1 MASASLGNGGVGS
14 SRSVNGFKS
23 SSSSVDWLGRE
34 MLEMRLRD
42 KVDHDEDRVR
52 ILHVFIV
59 SPMEF
64 LHGQLWNSSS
74 SSQDSEPDV
83 IDGVGAEAGHVIR
96 TTIGGRNGQSRQVR
110 IKLISRTYK
119 KIEIC

>member
-52 ILHVFIV
+52 ILHVLLVGILAQSWLLLAVGIFVVDIH
-59 SPMEF
+59 SWAHF
-64 LHGQLWNSSS
+64 L
-74 SSQDSEPDV
+74 
-83 IDGVGAEAGHVIR
+83 
-96 TTIGGRNGQSRQVR
+96 
-110 IKLISRTYK
+110 
-119 KIEIC
+119 

>member
-42 KVDHDEDRVR
+42 KVDHDEDRV
-52 ILHVFIV
+52 
-59 SPMEF
+59 
-64 LHGQLWNSSS
+64 SSS
-74 SSQDSEPDV
+74 IYIYIYFGGWVGLNLCKFLLRWFCNSTRASCKCSSLTAEILNRISQSLQNV
-83 IDGVGAEAGHVIR
+83 SLLVGDPLCFIHAG
-96 TTIGGRNGQSRQVR
+96 
-110 IKLISRTYK
+110 
-119 KIEIC
+119 

>member
-42 KVDHDEDRVR
+42 QVDNDEDRVSCLSFFQGCLYFLWFPFSSVTNMISLPLQFYAVVGNR
-52 ILHVFIV
+52 IV
-59 SPMEF
+59 
-64 LHGQLWNSSS
+64 
-74 SSQDSEPDV
+74 
-83 IDGVGAEAGHVIR
+83 
-96 TTIGGRNGQSRQVR
+96 
-110 IKLISRTYK
+110 
-119 KIEIC
+119 

>member
-42 KVDHDEDRVR
+42 QVDNDEDRVSFYLFFKDVY
-52 ILHVFIV
+52 I
-59 SPMEF
+59 SCGF
-64 LHGQLWNSSS
+64 LFLL
-74 SSQDSEPDV
+74 SQ
-83 IDGVGAEAGHVIR
+83 I
-96 TTIGGRNGQSRQVR
+96 
-110 IKLISRTYK
+110 
-119 KIEIC
+119 

>member
-42 KVDHDEDRVR
+42 KVEHDEDRVSWF
-52 ILHVFIV
+52 ILKVFLLCFV
-59 SPMEF
+59 
-64 LHGQLWNSSS
+64 
-74 SSQDSEPDV
+74 D
-83 IDGVGAEAGHVIR
+83 
-96 TTIGGRNGQSRQVR
+96 
-110 IKLISRTYK
+110 
-119 KIEIC
+119 